1 MLVLCA
7 VLSHMAVAQSGRFV
21 NGVVF
26 DENDSPMVGVKV
38 VAKGGTEQFVTG
50 PDGQFK
56 MTVSAYTK
64 YLEAYAEGYLTQ
76 SAEIDGSYIVFR
88 MKIDKKYAEQKAA
101 EEKAAAEAA
110 AAKAKAEEE
119 ARIAAQKAAEAKRV
133 AEEKAAASK
142 AKAEEQARIEAE
154 KKAEAERI
162 AAQKAA
168 EAKRIAEEK
177 AAAAKAKAE
186 EEARIAAE
194 KKAEAERLAAQKAAE
209 AKRIAEEKAAAAK
222 ARAEE
227 QARIEAEKK
236 AEAERIAAQKAA
248 EAKRIAEEK
257 AAAAKAKAEEQ
268 AKKIAK
274 RKEIDKAYNAK
285 YRNKGLVHS
294 FELSYGYQ
302 SGKENV
308 IYKNLGYREYGSLHP
323 VEATYTIG
331 YRFCNWVSVGV
342 GAGVSYNVVNL
353 CTYGD
358 VFDPMYKGTDKFTPI
373 NIPVFLNTK
382 VYMSRGKYQPI
393 LSVSGGVYAPN
404 LELLAD
410 VGVGCNLRLSKRG
423 NMYFLAS
430 IRTTPYGFFVE
441 NSSSDGYY
449 FSDFVWTPSFKI
461 GFTF

>member
-26 DENDSPMVGVKV
+26 DENDSPMAGVKV
-38 VAKGGTEQFVTG
+38 VAKGSAEQCVTG
-50 PDGQFK
+50 SDGQFK

-88 MKIDKKYAEQKAA
+88 MKIDKKYAERKAA

-110 AAKAKAEEE
+110 AAKVKAEEE
-119 ARIAAQKAAEAKRV
+119 ARIAAEKAAEAKRI
-133 AEEKAAASK
+133 AEEKAAATKAKAEEQARIAAEKEAAAK

-168 EAKRIAEEK
+168 AKAKRISQ
-177 AAAAKAKAE
+177 
-186 EEARIAAE
+186 RN
-194 KKAEAERLAAQKAAE
+194 
-209 AKRIAEEKAAAAK
+209 
-222 ARAEE
+222 
-227 QARIEAEKK
+227 
-236 AEAERIAAQKAA
+236 
-248 EAKRIAEEK
+248 
-257 AAAAKAKAEEQ
+257 
-268 AKKIAK
+268 
-274 RKEIDKAYNAK
+274 EIDKAYNAK

-302 SGKENV
+302 VGSGDV
-308 IYKNLGYREYGSLHP
+308 IYKNLGYREYGSFHP
-323 VEATYTIG
+323 IEATYTIG
-331 YRFCNWVSVGV
+331 YRFCNWVSLGL
-342 GAGVSYNVVNL
+342 GAGVSYNMVNL

-358 VFDPMYKGTDKFTPI
+358 VFDPMYDGADRFTPI
-373 NIPVFLNTK
+373 NIPVFLNSK
-382 VYMSRGKYQPI
+382 VYMSRGKCQPM

-410 VGVGCNLRLSKRG
+410 FGVGCNLRLSKRG

-430 IRTTPYGFFVE
+430 IRTTPYAFFVE
-441 NSSSDGYY
+441 ESYGFDYYQSSSYY
-449 FSDFVWTPSFKI
+449 SYFVWTPSFKI

>member
-1 MLVLCA
+1 
-7 VLSHMAVAQSGRFV
+7 MAVAQSGRFV

-38 VAKGGTEQFVTG
+38 VAKGGAEQVVTG

-64 YLEAYAEGYLTQ
+64 YLEAHAEGYLMQ
-76 SAEIDGSYIVFR
+76 SAEIDGSYIIFR

-119 ARIAAQKAAEAKRV
+119 ARIAARKAAEAKRI
-133 AEEKAAASK
+133 AEEKAAAAK
-142 AKAEEQARIEAE
+142 AKAEEEERIAAE

-186 EEARIAAE
+186 E
-194 KKAEAERLAAQKAAE
+194 K
-209 AKRIAEEKAAAAK
+209 
-222 ARAEE
+222 
-227 QARIEAEKK
+227 
-236 AEAERIAAQKAA
+236 
-248 EAKRIAEEK
+248 
-257 AAAAKAKAEEQ
+257 

-285 YRNKGLVHS
+285 YRNKGLIHS

-302 SGKENV
+302 VGKENV
-308 IYKNLGYREYGSLHP
+308 IYKNLGYREYGSFHP
-323 VEATYTIG
+323 IEATYTIG
-331 YRFCNWVSVGV
+331 YRFCNWVSLGL
-342 GAGVSYNVVNL
+342 GAGVSYNLVNL

-358 VFDPMYKGTDKFTPI
+358 VFDPMYDGADRFTPI
-373 NIPVFLNTK
+373 NIPVFLNSK
-382 VYMSRGKYQPI
+382 VYMSRGKCQPM

-430 IRTTPYGFFVE
+430 IRTTPYAFFVE
-441 NSSSDGYY
+441 ESYGFDYYRSSSYY
-449 FSDFVWTPSFKI
+449 SYFVWTPSFKI

>member
-26 DENDSPMVGVKV
+26 DENDSPMAGVKV
-38 VAKGGTEQFVTG
+38 VAKGGAEQVVTG

-64 YLEAYAEGYLTQ
+64 YLEAYNEGYLMQ

-88 MKIDKKYAEQKAA
+88 MKIDKKYAERKAA
-101 EEKAAAEAA
+101 EKKAAAEAA

-119 ARIAAQKAAEAKRV
+119 ARIAAE
-133 AEEKAAASK
+133 
-142 AKAEEQARIEAE
+142 
-154 KKAEAERI
+154 
-162 AAQKAA
+162 
-168 EAKRIAEEK
+168 
-177 AAAAKAKAE
+177 
-186 EEARIAAE
+186 
-194 KKAEAERLAAQKAAE
+194 
-209 AKRIAEEKAAAAK
+209 
-222 ARAEE
+222 
-227 QARIEAEKK
+227 
-236 AEAERIAAQKAA
+236 KAA

-268 AKKIAK
+268 ARIEAEKKAESERLAAQKAAEAKRIAEEKAAAAKTKAEEKAKKIAQ

-302 SGKENV
+302 LGKGNV
-308 IYKNLGYREYGSLHP
+308 IYKNLGFREYGSFHP
-323 VEATYTIG
+323 IEATYTIG
-331 YRFCNWVSVGV
+331 YRFCNWVSLGL
-342 GAGVSYNVVNL
+342 GAGVSYNLVNL
-353 CTYGD
+353 CTYDD
-358 VFDPMYKGTDKFTPI
+358 VFDPMYEGADKFTPV

-382 VYMSRGKYQPI
+382 VYMSRGKCQPM

-404 LELLAD
+404 LEVLAD
-410 VGVGCNLRLSKRG
+410 VGIGCNLRLSKRG

-430 IRTTPYGFFVE
+430 IRSTPYGFFEE
-441 NSSSDGYY
+441 NSLSDSYY
-449 FSDFVWTPSFKI
+449 FLDFVWTPSFKI

>member
-1 MLVLCA
+1 MFVLCA
-7 VLSHMAVAQSGRFV
+7 VLSHMALAQSGRFV

-26 DENDSPMVGVKV
+26 DENDSPMAGVKV
-38 VAKGGTEQFVTG
+38 VAKGGAEQVVTG
-50 PDGQFK
+50 PDGQFT
-56 MTVSAYTK
+56 MTVSAYTR
-64 YLEAYAEGYLTQ
+64 YLEAYTEGYLMQ

-88 MKIDKKYAEQKAA
+88 MKIDKKYAERKAA
-101 EEKAAAEAA
+101 EEKAAAEVA

-119 ARIAAQKAAEAKRV
+119 ARIAAEKAAEAKHV
-133 AEEKAAASK
+133 AEEKAAAAK

-154 KKAEAERI
+154 KKAEAEHL
-162 AAQKAA
+162 AAEKAA

-177 AAAAKAKAE
+177 AAAAKTKAE
-186 EEARIAAE
+186 E
-194 KKAEAERLAAQKAAE
+194 K
-209 AKRIAEEKAAAAK
+209 
-222 ARAEE
+222 
-227 QARIEAEKK
+227 
-236 AEAERIAAQKAA
+236 
-248 EAKRIAEEK
+248 
-257 AAAAKAKAEEQ
+257 

-302 SGKENV
+302 LGKGDV
-308 IYKNLGYREYGSLHP
+308 IYKNLGFREYGSFHP
-323 VEATYTIG
+323 IEATYTIG
-331 YRFCNWVSVGV
+331 YRFCNWVSLGL
-342 GAGVSYNVVNL
+342 GAGVSYNLVNL

-358 VFDPMYKGTDKFTPI
+358 VFDPMYEGADKFTPV

-382 VYMSRGKYQPI
+382 VYMSRGKCQPM

-430 IRTTPYGFFVE
+430 LRTTPYGFFVE
-441 NSSSDGYY
+441 KSIGFNYDLSSSYY
-449 FSDFVWTPSFKI
+449 YSDFVWTPSFKI

>member
-1 MLVLCA
+1 MFVLCA

-26 DENDSPMVGVKV
+26 DENDSPMAGVKV
-38 VAKGGTEQFVTG
+38 VAKGGAEQVVTG

-88 MKIDKKYAEQKAA
+88 MKIDKKYAERKAA
-101 EEKAAAEAA
+101 EEKAATEAA
-110 AAKAKAEEE
+110 EAKAKAEEE
-119 ARIAAQKAAEAKRV
+119 ARIAAEKAAEAKRV

-177 AAAAKAKAE
+177 AAAAKAM
-186 EEARIAAE
+186 
-194 KKAEAERLAAQKAAE
+194 
-209 AKRIAEEKAAAAK
+209 AEEK
-222 ARAEE
+222 
-227 QARIEAEKK
+227 
-236 AEAERIAAQKAA
+236 
-248 EAKRIAEEK
+248 
-257 AAAAKAKAEEQ
+257 

-294 FELSYGYQ
+294 IELSYGYQ
-302 SGKENV
+302 LDAGDV
-308 IYKNLGYREYGSLHP
+308 IYKNLGYREYGSFHP
-323 VEATYTIG
+323 IEATYTIG
-331 YRFCNWVSVGV
+331 YRFCNWVSLGL
-342 GAGVSYNVVNL
+342 GAGVSYNLVNL

-358 VFDPMYKGTDKFTPI
+358 VFDPMYDGADRFTPI
-373 NIPVFLNTK
+373 NIPVFLNSK
-382 VYMSRGKYQPI
+382 VYMSRGKCQPM

-404 LELLAD
+404 LEMLAD

-430 IRTTPYGFFVE
+430 LRTTPYGSFIEETSTFGIYSL
-441 NSSSDGYY
+441 N
-449 FSDFVWTPSFKI
+449 FVWTPSFKI

>member
-21 NGVVF
+21 NGIVF
-26 DENDSPMVGVKV
+26 DENDSPMAGVKV
-38 VAKGGTEQFVTG
+38 VAKGGAEQVVTG

-88 MKIDKKYAEQKAA
+88 MKIDKKYAERKAA

-119 ARIAAQKAAEAKRV
+119 ARIAAKKAAEAKRI
-133 AEEKAAASK
+133 AEEKAAAAK
-142 AKAEEQARIEAE
+142 AEAEEQARIEAE

-186 EEARIAAE
+186 E
-194 KKAEAERLAAQKAAE
+194 K
-209 AKRIAEEKAAAAK
+209 
-222 ARAEE
+222 
-227 QARIEAEKK
+227 
-236 AEAERIAAQKAA
+236 
-248 EAKRIAEEK
+248 
-257 AAAAKAKAEEQ
+257 

-285 YRNKGLVHS
+285 YRNKGLIHS

-302 SGKENV
+302 VGKENV
-308 IYKNLGYREYGSLHP
+308 IYKNLGYREYGSFHP
-323 VEATYTIG
+323 IEATYTIG
-331 YRFCNWVSVGV
+331 YRFCNWVSLGL
-342 GAGVSYNVVNL
+342 GAGVSYNLVNL

-358 VFDPMYKGTDKFTPI
+358 VFDPMYEGADKFTPI
-373 NIPVFLNTK
+373 NIPVFLNSK
-382 VYMSRGKYQPI
+382 VYMSRGKCQPM

-430 IRTTPYGFFVE
+430 IRTTPYAFFVE
-441 NSSSDGYY
+441 ESYGFDYYQSSSYY
-449 FSDFVWTPSFKI
+449 SYFVWTPSFKI

>member
-26 DENDSPMVGVKV
+26 DENDSPMAGVKV
-38 VAKGGTEQFVTG
+38 VAKGGAEQVVTG

-64 YLEAYAEGYLTQ
+64 YMEAYAEGYLTQ

-88 MKIDKKYAEQKAA
+88 MKIDKKYAERKAA

-119 ARIAAQKAAEAKRV
+119 ARIAAEKAAEAKRV
-133 AEEKAAASK
+133 AEEKAAAAK
-142 AKAEEQARIEAE
+142 AEAEEQARIEAE

-162 AAQKAA
+162 AAQK
-168 EAKRIAEEK
+168 
-177 AAAAKAKAE
+177 
-186 EEARIAAE
+186 
-194 KKAEAERLAAQKAAE
+194 EAET
-209 AKRIAEEKAAAAK
+209 
-222 ARAEE
+222 
-227 QARIEAEKK
+227 
-236 AEAERIAAQKAA
+236 
-248 EAKRIAEEK
+248 KRIAEEK

-285 YRNKGLVHS
+285 YRNKGLIHS
-294 FELSYGYQ
+294 IELSYGYQ
-302 SGKENV
+302 YAEGNNV
-308 IYKNLGYREYGSLHP
+308 IYKNLGYREYGSFHP
-323 VEATYTIG
+323 IEATYTIG
-331 YRFCNWVSVGV
+331 YRFCNWVSLGL
-342 GAGVSYNVVNL
+342 GAGVSYNLVNL

-358 VFDPMYKGTDKFTPI
+358 VFDPMYDGADRFTPI
-373 NIPVFLNTK
+373 NIPVFLNSK
-382 VYMSRGKYQPI
+382 VYMSRGKYQPM

-410 VGVGCNLRLSKRG
+410 VGVGCNLRLSKKG

-430 IRTTPYGFFVE
+430 IRTTPYAFFVE
-441 NSSSDGYY
+441 ESYGFDYYRSSSYY
-449 FSDFVWTPSFKI
+449 SYFVWTPSFKI

>member
-26 DENDSPMVGVKV
+26 DENDSPMAGVKV
-38 VAKGGTEQFVTG
+38 VAKGGAEQVVTG

-64 YLEAYAEGYLTQ
+64 YMEAYAEGYLTQ

-88 MKIDKKYAEQKAA
+88 MKIDKKYAERKAA

-119 ARIAAQKAAEAKRV
+119 ARIAAEKAAEAKRV
-133 AEEKAAASK
+133 AEEKAAAAK
-142 AKAEEQARIEAE
+142 AEAEEQARIEAE

-168 EAKRIAEEK
+168 ET
-177 AAAAKAKAE
+177 
-186 EEARIAAE
+186 
-194 KKAEAERLAAQKAAE
+194 
-209 AKRIAEEKAAAAK
+209 
-222 ARAEE
+222 
-227 QARIEAEKK
+227 
-236 AEAERIAAQKAA
+236 
-248 EAKRIAEEK
+248 KRIAEEK

-285 YRNKGLVHS
+285 YRNKGLIHS

-302 SGKENV
+302 VGKENV
-308 IYKNLGYREYGSLHP
+308 IYKNLGYREYGSFHP
-323 VEATYTIG
+323 IEATYTIG
-331 YRFCNWVSVGV
+331 YRFCNWVSLGL
-342 GAGVSYNVVNL
+342 GAGVSYNLVNL

-358 VFDPMYKGTDKFTPI
+358 VFDPMYDGADRFTPI
-373 NIPVFLNTK
+373 NIPVFLNSK
-382 VYMSRGKYQPI
+382 VYMSRGKCQPM

-430 IRTTPYGFFVE
+430 LRTTPYGFFVE
-441 NSSSDGYY
+441 NSSTDGYY
-449 FSDFVWTPSFKI
+449 SLNFVWTPSFKI

>member
-1 MLVLCA
+1 MKKYLLVLLCA
-7 VLSHMAVAQSGRFV
+7 ISSLTALAQSGRFV

-26 DENDSPMVGVKV
+26 DENDSPMAGVKV
-38 VAKGGTEQFVTG
+38 VAKGGAEQVVTG

-64 YLEAYAEGYLTQ
+64 YLEAYNEGYLMQ

-88 MKIDKKYAEQKAA
+88 MKIDKKYAERKAA
-101 EEKAAAEAA
+101 EEKAATEAA
-110 AAKAKAEEE
+110 EAKAKAEEE
-119 ARIAAQKAAEAKRV
+119 ARIAAEKAAEAKRV
-133 AEEKAAASK
+133 AEEKAAAAK

-154 KKAEAERI
+154 KKAEAERLAAQKKAEAERI

-186 EEARIAAE
+186 E
-194 KKAEAERLAAQKAAE
+194 K
-209 AKRIAEEKAAAAK
+209 
-222 ARAEE
+222 
-227 QARIEAEKK
+227 
-236 AEAERIAAQKAA
+236 
-248 EAKRIAEEK
+248 
-257 AAAAKAKAEEQ
+257 

-274 RKEIDKAYNAK
+274 RKEVDKAYNAK

-302 SGKENV
+302 VGSGDV
-308 IYKNLGYREYGSLHP
+308 IYKNLGYREYGSFHP
-323 VEATYTIG
+323 IEATYTIG
-331 YRFCNWVSVGV
+331 YRFSNWVSVGL
-342 GAGVSYNVVNL
+342 GAGVSYNLVNL

-358 VFDPMYKGTDKFTPI
+358 VFDPIYKGADKFTPI
-373 NIPVFLNTK
+373 NIPIFLNTK
-382 VYMSRGKYQPI
+382 FYMFRGKCQPM

-410 VGVGCNLRLSKRG
+410 VGIGCNLRLSKRG

-430 IRTTPYGFFVE
+430 IRSTPYGFFVE
-441 NSSSDGYY
+441 NSLSDSYY
-449 FSDFVWTPSFKI
+449 FLDFVWTPSFKI

>member
-1 MLVLCA
+1 MKKYLLVLLCA
-7 VLSHMAVAQSGRFV
+7 ISSLTALAQSGRFV

-26 DENDSPMVGVKV
+26 DENDSPMAGVKV
-38 VAKGGTEQFVTG
+38 VAKGGVEQVVTG
-50 PDGQFK
+50 PDGQFT

-64 YLEAYAEGYLTQ
+64 YLEAYNEGYLMQ

-88 MKIDKKYAEQKAA
+88 MKIDKKYAARKAA

-119 ARIAAQKAAEAKRV
+119 ARIAAEKAAEAEHI
-133 AEEKAAASK
+133 AEEKAAAAK

-154 KKAEAERI
+154 KKAEAEHL
-162 AAQKAA
+162 AAEKAA
-168 EAKRIAEEK
+168 EAKHV
-177 AAAAKAKAE
+177 
-186 EEARIAAE
+186 
-194 KKAEAERLAAQKAAE
+194 
-209 AKRIAEEKAAAAK
+209 AEEKAAAAK

-227 QARIEAEKK
+227 K
-236 AEAERIAAQKAA
+236 
-248 EAKRIAEEK
+248 
-257 AAAAKAKAEEQ
+257 

-302 SGKENV
+302 VGSGDV
-308 IYKNLGYREYGSLHP
+308 IYKNLGYREYGSFHP
-323 VEATYTIG
+323 IEATYTIG
-331 YRFCNWVSVGV
+331 YRFSNWVSVGL
-342 GAGVSYNVVNL
+342 GAGVSYNLVNL

-358 VFDPMYKGTDKFTPI
+358 VFDPIYKGADKFTPI
-373 NIPVFLNTK
+373 NIPIFLNTK
-382 VYMSRGKYQPI
+382 FYMFRGKCQPM

-430 IRTTPYGFFVE
+430 LRTTPYGFFVE
-441 NSSSDGYY
+441 KSIVFNYY
-449 FSDFVWTPSFKI
+449 LSGSYYYSDFVWTPSFKI

>member
-7 VLSHMAVAQSGRFV
+7 VLSHMSVAQSGRFV

-26 DENDSPMVGVKV
+26 DENDSPMAGVKV
-38 VAKGGTEQFVTG
+38 VAKGGAEQVVTG

-76 SAEIDGSYIVFR
+76 SAEVDGSYIVLR

-101 EEKAAAEAA
+101 AEKAATEAA
-110 AAKAKAEEE
+110 IAKAKAEEQARIE
-119 ARIAAQKAAEAKRV
+119 AEKKAAADAVAKAKAEEQARIAA
-133 AEEKAAASK
+133 EKEAAAK

-186 EEARIAAE
+186 E
-194 KKAEAERLAAQKAAE
+194 K
-209 AKRIAEEKAAAAK
+209 
-222 ARAEE
+222 
-227 QARIEAEKK
+227 
-236 AEAERIAAQKAA
+236 
-248 EAKRIAEEK
+248 
-257 AAAAKAKAEEQ
+257 
-268 AKKIAK
+268 AKKIVK

-302 SGKENV
+302 LGSGDV
-308 IYKNLGYREYGSLHP
+308 IYKNLGYREYGSFHP
-323 VEATYTIG
+323 IEATYTIG
-331 YRFCNWVSVGV
+331 YRFCNWVSLGL
-342 GAGVSYNVVNL
+342 GAGVSYNLVNL
-353 CTYGD
+353 CIYGD

-373 NIPVFLNTK
+373 NIPVFLNSK
-382 VYMSRGKYQPI
+382 VYMSRGKCQPM

-410 VGVGCNLRLSKRG
+410 VGVGCNLRLSKKG

-430 IRTTPYGFFVE
+430 FRTTPYGFFVE
-441 NSSSDGYY
+441 NSSTDGYY
-449 FSDFVWTPSFKI
+449 SSNFVWTPSFKI

>member
-26 DENDSPMVGVKV
+26 DENDSPMAGVKV
-38 VAKGGTEQFVTG
+38 VAKGGAEQVVTG
-50 PDGQFK
+50 PDGKFK

-76 SAEIDGSYIVFR
+76 SAEVDGSYIVFR
-88 MKIDKKYAEQKAA
+88 MKIDKKYAERKAA

-119 ARIAAQKAAEAKRV
+119 ARIAAEKAAEAKRI
-133 AEEKAAASK
+133 AEEKAAVAK

-154 KKAEAERI
+154 KKAEAERLAAQKKAEAERI

-186 EEARIAAE
+186 E
-194 KKAEAERLAAQKAAE
+194 K
-209 AKRIAEEKAAAAK
+209 
-222 ARAEE
+222 
-227 QARIEAEKK
+227 
-236 AEAERIAAQKAA
+236 
-248 EAKRIAEEK
+248 
-257 AAAAKAKAEEQ
+257 
-268 AKKIAK
+268 AKKIAQ

-302 SGKENV
+302 VGSGDV
-308 IYKNLGYREYGSLHP
+308 IYKNLGYREYGSFHP
-323 VEATYTIG
+323 IEATYTIG
-331 YRFCNWVSVGV
+331 YRFCNWVSLGL
-342 GAGVSYNVVNL
+342 GAGVSYNLVNL

-358 VFDPMYKGTDKFTPI
+358 VFDPMYEGADKFTPV

-382 VYMSRGKYQPI
+382 VYMSRGKCQPM
-393 LSVSGGVYAPN
+393 LSFSGGVYAPD

-430 IRTTPYGFFVE
+430 LRTTPYGFFVE
-441 NSSSDGYY
+441 KSIGFNYDLSSSYY
-449 FSDFVWTPSFKI
+449 YSDFVWTPSFKI

>member
-7 VLSHMAVAQSGRFV
+7 ILSHMAVAQSGRFV

-26 DENDSPMVGVKV
+26 GENDSPMAGVKV
-38 VAKGGTEQFVTG
+38 VAKGGAEQVVTG

-64 YLEAYAEGYLTQ
+64 YLEAHAEGYLMQ
-76 SAEIDGSYIVFR
+76 SAEIDGSYIIFR

-119 ARIAAQKAAEAKRV
+119 ARIAAH
-133 AEEKAAASK
+133 
-142 AKAEEQARIEAE
+142 
-154 KKAEAERI
+154 
-162 AAQKAA
+162 KAA

-222 ARAEE
+222 A
-227 QARIEAEKK
+227 K
-236 AEAERIAAQKAA
+236 
-248 EAKRIAEEK
+248 AEEK
-257 AAAAKAKAEEQ
+257 

-285 YRNKGLVHS
+285 YRNKGLIHS
-294 FELSYGYQ
+294 IELSYGYQ
-302 SGKENV
+302 NAEGNNV
-308 IYKNLGYREYGSLHP
+308 IYKNLGYREYGNFHP
-323 VEATYTIG
+323 IEATYTIG
-331 YRFCNWVSVGV
+331 YRFCNWVSLGL
-342 GAGVSYNVVNL
+342 GAGVSYNLVNL

-358 VFDPMYKGTDKFTPI
+358 VFDPMYEGADKFTPI
-373 NIPVFLNTK
+373 NIPVFLNSK
-382 VYMSRGKYQPI
+382 VYMSRGKCQPM

-441 NSSSDGYY
+441 NSSTDGYY
-449 FSDFVWTPSFKI
+449 SSNFVWTPSFKI

>member
-26 DENDSPMVGVKV
+26 DENDSPMAGVKV
-38 VAKGGTEQFVTG
+38 VAKGGAEQVVTG

-64 YLEAYAEGYLTQ
+64 YLEAYNEGYLMQ

-88 MKIDKKYAEQKAA
+88 MKIDKKYAERKAA

-119 ARIAAQKAAEAKRV
+119 ARIAAE
-133 AEEKAAASK
+133 
-142 AKAEEQARIEAE
+142 
-154 KKAEAERI
+154 
-162 AAQKAA
+162 
-168 EAKRIAEEK
+168 
-177 AAAAKAKAE
+177 
-186 EEARIAAE
+186 
-194 KKAEAERLAAQKAAE
+194 
-209 AKRIAEEKAAAAK
+209 
-222 ARAEE
+222 
-227 QARIEAEKK
+227 
-236 AEAERIAAQKAA
+236 KAA

-268 AKKIAK
+268 ARIEAEKKAEAERLAAEKAAEAKRIAEEKAAAAKTKAEEKAKKIAK

-302 SGKENV
+302 LGKGDV
-308 IYKNLGYREYGSLHP
+308 IYKNLGLREYGSFHP
-323 VEATYTIG
+323 IEATYTIG
-331 YRFCNWVSVGV
+331 YRFCNWVSLGL
-342 GAGVSYNVVNL
+342 GAGVSYNLVNL

-373 NIPVFLNTK
+373 NIPIFLNTK
-382 VYMSRGKYQPI
+382 FYMSRGKYQPM

-430 IRTTPYGFFVE
+430 FRTTPYGFFLEQSQIYQSTYV
-441 NSSSDGYY
+441 
-449 FSDFVWTPSFKI
+449 FTPSFKI

>member
-1 MLVLCA
+1 MKKYLLVLLCA
-7 VLSHMAVAQSGRFV
+7 ISSLTALAQSGRFV

-26 DENDSPMVGVKV
+26 DENDSPMAGVKV
-38 VAKGGTEQFVTG
+38 VAKGGVEQVVTG
-50 PDGQFK
+50 PDGQFT
-56 MTVSAYTK
+56 MTVSAYTR
-64 YLEAYAEGYLTQ
+64 YLEAYNEGYLMQ

-88 MKIDKKYAEQKAA
+88 MKIDKKYAERKAA
-101 EEKAAAEAA
+101 EEKAATEAA
-110 AAKAKAEEE
+110 EAKAKAEEE
-119 ARIAAQKAAEAKRV
+119 ARIAAEKAAEA
-133 AEEKAAASK
+133 E
-142 AKAEEQARIEAE
+142 
-154 KKAEAERI
+154 
-162 AAQKAA
+162 
-168 EAKRIAEEK
+168 RIAEEK

-186 EEARIAAE
+186 EQARIEAE

-222 ARAEE
+222 A
-227 QARIEAEKK
+227 K
-236 AEAERIAAQKAA
+236 AEAK
-248 EAKRIAEEK
+248 
-257 AAAAKAKAEEQ
+257 

-302 SGKENV
+302 LGSGDV
-308 IYKNLGYREYGSLHP
+308 IYKNLGYREYGSFHP
-323 VEATYTIG
+323 IEATYTIG
-331 YRFCNWVSVGV
+331 YRFSNWVSVGL
-342 GAGVSYNVVNL
+342 GAGVSYNLVNL

-358 VFDPMYKGTDKFTPI
+358 VFDPIYKGADKFTPI
-373 NIPVFLNTK
+373 NIPIFLNTK
-382 VYMSRGKYQPI
+382 FYMFRGKYQPM

-430 IRTTPYGFFVE
+430 LRTTPYGFFVE
-441 NSSSDGYY
+441 ESLGFDYYLSSSYY
-449 FSDFVWTPSFKI
+449 YSDFVWTPSFKI

>member
-26 DENDSPMVGVKV
+26 DENDSPMAGVKV
-38 VAKGGTEQFVTG
+38 AAKGSAEQFVTG
-50 PDGQFK
+50 SDGQFK

-88 MKIDKKYAEQKAA
+88 MKIDKKYAERKAA

-119 ARIAAQKAAEAKRV
+119 ARIAAEKAAEAERI
-133 AEEKAAASK
+133 AEEKAAAAK

-154 KKAEAERI
+154 KKAEAERL
-162 AAQKAA
+162 
-168 EAKRIAEEK
+168 
-177 AAAAKAKAE
+177 AAKKAE
-186 EEARIAAE
+186 E
-194 KKAEAERLAAQKAAE
+194 
-209 AKRIAEEKAAAAK
+209 AKHVADEKAAAAK

-227 QARIEAEKK
+227 K
-236 AEAERIAAQKAA
+236 
-248 EAKRIAEEK
+248 
-257 AAAAKAKAEEQ
+257 

-302 SGKENV
+302 VGKENV
-308 IYKNLGYREYGSLHP
+308 IYKNLGYREYGSFHP
-323 VEATYTIG
+323 IEATYTIG
-331 YRFCNWVSVGV
+331 YRFCNWVSLGL
-342 GAGVSYNVVNL
+342 GAGVSYNLVNL

-358 VFDPMYKGTDKFTPI
+358 VFDPMYDGADRFTPI

-382 VYMSRGKYQPI
+382 VYMSRGKCQPM

-423 NMYFLAS
+423 NMCFLAS

-441 NSSSDGYY
+441 NSSTDGYY
-449 FSDFVWTPSFKI
+449 SSNFVWTPSFKI

>member
-1 MLVLCA
+1 MKKYLLVLLCA
-7 VLSHMAVAQSGRFV
+7 ISSLTALAQSGRFV

-26 DENDSPMVGVKV
+26 DENDSPMAGVKV
-38 VAKGGTEQFVTG
+38 VAKGGAEQVVTG

-64 YLEAYAEGYLTQ
+64 YLEAYNEGYLMQ

-88 MKIDKKYAEQKAA
+88 MKIDKKYAERKAA
-101 EEKAAAEAA
+101 EEKAATEAA
-110 AAKAKAEEE
+110 EAKAKAEEE
-119 ARIAAQKAAEAKRV
+119 ARIAAEKAAEAKRV
-133 AEEKAAASK
+133 AEEKAAAAK

-154 KKAEAERI
+154 KKAEAERLAAQKKAEAERI

-186 EEARIAAE
+186 E
-194 KKAEAERLAAQKAAE
+194 K
-209 AKRIAEEKAAAAK
+209 
-222 ARAEE
+222 
-227 QARIEAEKK
+227 
-236 AEAERIAAQKAA
+236 
-248 EAKRIAEEK
+248 
-257 AAAAKAKAEEQ
+257 

-274 RKEIDKAYNAK
+274 RKEVDKAYNAK

-302 SGKENV
+302 LGKGDV
-308 IYKNLGYREYGSLHP
+308 IYKNLGLREYGSFHP
-323 VEATYTIG
+323 IEATYTIG
-331 YRFCNWVSVGV
+331 YRFCNWVSLGL
-342 GAGVSYNVVNL
+342 GAGVSYNLVNL

-358 VFDPMYKGTDKFTPI
+358 VFDPMYEGAEKFTPI
-373 NIPVFLNTK
+373 NIPIFLNTK
-382 VYMSRGKYQPI
+382 FYMFRGKCQPM

-410 VGVGCNLRLSKRG
+410 VGIGCNLRLSKRG

-430 IRTTPYGFFVE
+430 IRSTPYGFFVE
-441 NSSSDGYY
+441 NSLSDSYY
-449 FSDFVWTPSFKI
+449 FLDFVWTPSFKI

>member
-26 DENDSPMVGVKV
+26 DENDSPMAGVKV
-38 VAKGGTEQFVTG
+38 VAKGGAEQVVTG

-88 MKIDKKYAEQKAA
+88 MKIDKKYAERKAA

-119 ARIAAQKAAEAKRV
+119 ARIAAEKAAEAKHV
-133 AEEKAAASK
+133 
-142 AKAEEQARIEAE
+142 
-154 KKAEAERI
+154 
-162 AAQKAA
+162 
-168 EAKRIAEEK
+168 AEEK

-186 EEARIAAE
+186 EQARIEAE

-222 ARAEE
+222 A
-227 QARIEAEKK
+227 K
-236 AEAERIAAQKAA
+236 
-248 EAKRIAEEK
+248 AEEK
-257 AAAAKAKAEEQ
+257 

-302 SGKENV
+302 VGKGNV
-308 IYKNLGYREYGSLHP
+308 IYKNLGYREYGSFHP
-323 VEATYTIG
+323 IEATYTIG
-331 YRFCNWVSVGV
+331 YRFSNWVSVGL
-342 GAGVSYNVVNL
+342 GAGVSYNLVNL

-358 VFDPMYKGTDKFTPI
+358 VFDPIYKGADKFTPI
-373 NIPVFLNTK
+373 NIPIFLNTK
-382 VYMSRGKYQPI
+382 FYMSRGKCQPM

-430 IRTTPYGFFVE
+430 LRTTPYGFFVE
-441 NSSSDGYY
+441 KSIGFNYDLSSSYY
-449 FSDFVWTPSFKI
+449 YSDFVWTPSFKI

>member
-1 MLVLCA
+1 MFVLCA

-26 DENDSPMVGVKV
+26 DENDSPMAGVKV
-38 VAKGGTEQFVTG
+38 VAKGGAEQVVTG

-88 MKIDKKYAEQKAA
+88 MKIDKKYAERKAA
-101 EEKAAAEAA
+101 EEKAATEAA
-110 AAKAKAEEE
+110 EAKAKAEEE
-119 ARIAAQKAAEAKRV
+119 ARIAAEKAAEAKRV

-186 EEARIAAE
+186 E
-194 KKAEAERLAAQKAAE
+194 K
-209 AKRIAEEKAAAAK
+209 
-222 ARAEE
+222 
-227 QARIEAEKK
+227 
-236 AEAERIAAQKAA
+236 
-248 EAKRIAEEK
+248 
-257 AAAAKAKAEEQ
+257 

-294 FELSYGYQ
+294 IELSYGYQ
-302 SGKENV
+302 LDAGDV
-308 IYKNLGYREYGSLHP
+308 IYKNLGYREYGSFHP
-323 VEATYTIG
+323 IEATYTIG
-331 YRFCNWVSVGV
+331 YRFCNWVSLGL
-342 GAGVSYNVVNL
+342 GAGVSYNLVNL

-358 VFDPMYKGTDKFTPI
+358 VFDPMYDGADRFTPI

-382 VYMSRGKYQPI
+382 VYMSRGKCQPM

-423 NMYFLAS
+423 NMCFLAS

-441 NSSSDGYY
+441 NSSTDGYY
-449 FSDFVWTPSFKI
+449 SSNFVWTPSFKI

>member
-1 MLVLCA
+1 MKKYLLVLFCA
-7 VLSHMAVAQSGRFV
+7 ILPLAALAQNGRFV

-64 YLEAYAEGYLTQ
+64 YLEAYAEGYLMQ

-88 MKIDKKYAEQKAA
+88 MKIDKKYAERKAA

-110 AAKAKAEEE
+110 AAKAKAEE
-119 ARIAAQKAAEAKRV
+119 
-133 AEEKAAASK
+133 
-142 AKAEEQARIEAE
+142 QARVE
-154 KKAEAERI
+154 
-162 AAQKAA
+162 
-168 EAKRIAEEK
+168 
-177 AAAAKAKAE
+177 
-186 EEARIAAE
+186 AE

-227 QARIEAEKK
+227 K
-236 AEAERIAAQKAA
+236 
-248 EAKRIAEEK
+248 
-257 AAAAKAKAEEQ
+257 
-268 AKKIAK
+268 AKKIAQ

-302 SGKENV
+302 LGSGDV
-308 IYKNLGYREYGSLHP
+308 VYKNLGYRAYGSFHP

-342 GAGVSYNVVNL
+342 GAGVSYNLVNL

-358 VFDPMYKGTDKFTPI
+358 VFDPMYKGADKFTPI

-382 VYMSRGKYQPI
+382 VYMSRGKCQPM

-404 LELLAD
+404 LEVLAD
-410 VGVGCNLRLSKRG
+410 VGVGCNLRLSKQG

-430 IRTTPYGFFVE
+430 LRTTPYGWFVE
-441 NSSSDGYY
+441 RGAPSYLA
-449 FSDFVWTPSFKI
+449 DFVYTPSIKI

>member
-26 DENDSPMVGVKV
+26 DENDSPMAGVKV
-38 VAKGGTEQFVTG
+38 VAKGGAEQVVTG

-88 MKIDKKYAEQKAA
+88 MKIDKKYAERKAA
-101 EEKAAAEAA
+101 EEKAATEAA
-110 AAKAKAEEE
+110 EAKAKAEEE
-119 ARIAAQKAAEAKRV
+119 ARIAAEKAADAKRV

-154 KKAEAERI
+154 KKAEAERL

-168 EAKRIAEEK
+168 DAKRIAEEK
-177 AAAAKAKAE
+177 AAEAKAKV
-186 EEARIAAE
+186 
-194 KKAEAERLAAQKAAE
+194 E
-209 AKRIAEEKAAAAK
+209 AK
-222 ARAEE
+222 
-227 QARIEAEKK
+227 
-236 AEAERIAAQKAA
+236 
-248 EAKRIAEEK
+248 
-257 AAAAKAKAEEQ
+257 

-285 YRNKGLVHS
+285 YRNKGLIHS

-308 IYKNLGYREYGSLHP
+308 IYKNLGYREYGSFHP
-323 VEATYTIG
+323 IEATYTIG
-331 YRFCNWVSVGV
+331 YRFCNWVSLGL
-342 GAGVSYNVVNL
+342 GAGVSYNLVNL

-358 VFDPMYKGTDKFTPI
+358 VFDPMYEGADKFTPI
-373 NIPVFLNTK
+373 NIPVFLNSK
-382 VYMSRGKYQPI
+382 VYMSRGKCQPM

-410 VGVGCNLRLSKRG
+410 VGVGCNLRLSKKG

>member
-7 VLSHMAVAQSGRFV
+7 VLSHMAFAQSGRFV

-26 DENDSPMVGVKV
+26 DENDSPMAGVKV
-38 VAKGGTEQFVTG
+38 AAKGSAEQVVTG

-56 MTVSAYTK
+56 ITVSAYTK

-88 MKIDKKYAEQKAA
+88 MKIDKKYAEQKVAA
-101 EEKAAAEAA
+101 EKAAKEAA
-110 AAKAKAEEE
+110 
-119 ARIAAQKAAEAKRV
+119 IA
-133 AEEKAAASK
+133 K

-162 AAQKAA
+162 V
-168 EAKRIAEEK
+168 
-177 AAAAKAKAE
+177 
-186 EEARIAAE
+186 
-194 KKAEAERLAAQKAAE
+194 
-209 AKRIAEEKAAAAK
+209 
-222 ARAEE
+222 
-227 QARIEAEKK
+227 
-236 AEAERIAAQKAA
+236 AQKAA

-285 YRNKGLVHS
+285 YRNRGLVHS

-308 IYKNLGYREYGSLHP
+308 IYKNLGYREYGGFHP
-323 VEATYTIG
+323 IEATYTID
-331 YRFCNWVSVGV
+331 YRFCNWVSIGL
-342 GAGVSYNVVNL
+342 GAGVSYNLVNL

-358 VFDPMYKGTDKFTPI
+358 VFDPMYEGADKFTPI
-373 NIPVFLNTK
+373 NIPVFLNSK
-382 VYMSRGKYQPI
+382 VYMSRGKCQPM

>member
-26 DENDSPMVGVKV
+26 DENDSPMAGVKV
-38 VAKGGTEQFVTG
+38 VAKGGAEQVVTG

-76 SAEIDGSYIVFR
+76 SAEVDGSYIVFR
-88 MKIDKKYAEQKAA
+88 MKIDKKYAERKAA

-119 ARIAAQKAAEAKRV
+119 ARIAAE
-133 AEEKAAASK
+133 
-142 AKAEEQARIEAE
+142 
-154 KKAEAERI
+154 
-162 AAQKAA
+162 
-168 EAKRIAEEK
+168 
-177 AAAAKAKAE
+177 
-186 EEARIAAE
+186 
-194 KKAEAERLAAQKAAE
+194 
-209 AKRIAEEKAAAAK
+209 
-222 ARAEE
+222 
-227 QARIEAEKK
+227 
-236 AEAERIAAQKAA
+236 KAA

-268 AKKIAK
+268 ARIEAEKKAEAERLAAEKAAEAKRIAEEKAAAAKAKAEEKAKKIAQ

-302 SGKENV
+302 VGKENV
-308 IYKNLGYREYGSLHP
+308 IYKNLGYREYGSFHP
-323 VEATYTIG
+323 IEATYTIG
-331 YRFCNWVSVGV
+331 YRFCNWVSLCL
-342 GAGVSYNVVNL
+342 GAGVSYNLVNL

-358 VFDPMYKGTDKFTPI
+358 VFDPMYEGADKFTPV

-382 VYMSRGKYQPI
+382 VYMSRGKCQPM

-404 LELLAD
+404 LEVLAD
-410 VGVGCNLRLSKRG
+410 VGIGCNLRLSKRG

-430 IRTTPYGFFVE
+430 LRTTPYGFFVE
-441 NSSSDGYY
+441 KSIGFNYDLSSSYY
-449 FSDFVWTPSFKI
+449 YSDFVWTPSFKI

>member
-1 MLVLCA
+1 MKKYLLVLLCA
-7 VLSHMAVAQSGRFV
+7 ISSLTALAQSGRFV

-26 DENDSPMVGVKV
+26 DENDSPMAGVKV
-38 VAKGGTEQFVTG
+38 VAKGGAEQVVTG

-64 YLEAYAEGYLTQ
+64 YLEAYNEGYLMQ

-88 MKIDKKYAEQKAA
+88 MKIDKKYAERKAA

-119 ARIAAQKAAEAKRV
+119 ARIAAE
-133 AEEKAAASK
+133 
-142 AKAEEQARIEAE
+142 
-154 KKAEAERI
+154 
-162 AAQKAA
+162 
-168 EAKRIAEEK
+168 
-177 AAAAKAKAE
+177 
-186 EEARIAAE
+186 
-194 KKAEAERLAAQKAAE
+194 
-209 AKRIAEEKAAAAK
+209 
-222 ARAEE
+222 
-227 QARIEAEKK
+227 
-236 AEAERIAAQKAA
+236 KAA

-268 AKKIAK
+268 ARIEAEKKAEAERLAAEKAAEAKRIAEEKAAAAKTKAEEKAKKIAK

-302 SGKENV
+302 LGKGDV
-308 IYKNLGYREYGSLHP
+308 IYKNLGLREYGSFHP
-323 VEATYTIG
+323 IEATYTIG
-331 YRFCNWVSVGV
+331 YRFCNWVSLGL
-342 GAGVSYNVVNL
+342 GAGVSYNLVNL

-358 VFDPMYKGTDKFTPI
+358 VFDPIYKGADKFTPI
-373 NIPVFLNTK
+373 NIPIFLNTK
-382 VYMSRGKYQPI
+382 FYMSRGKYQPM

-430 IRTTPYGFFVE
+430 LRTTPYGFFVE
-441 NSSSDGYY
+441 KSIGFNYDLSSSYY
-449 FSDFVWTPSFKI
+449 YSDFVWTPSFKI

>member
-1 MLVLCA
+1 MKKYLLVLLCA
-7 VLSHMAVAQSGRFV
+7 ISSLTALAQSGRFV

-26 DENDSPMVGVKV
+26 DENDSPMAGVKV
-38 VAKGGTEQFVTG
+38 VAKGGAEQVVTG

-64 YLEAYAEGYLTQ
+64 YLEAYNEGYLMQ

-88 MKIDKKYAEQKAA
+88 MKIDKKYAERKAA

-119 ARIAAQKAAEAKRV
+119 ARIAAE
-133 AEEKAAASK
+133 
-142 AKAEEQARIEAE
+142 
-154 KKAEAERI
+154 
-162 AAQKAA
+162 
-168 EAKRIAEEK
+168 
-177 AAAAKAKAE
+177 
-186 EEARIAAE
+186 
-194 KKAEAERLAAQKAAE
+194 
-209 AKRIAEEKAAAAK
+209 
-222 ARAEE
+222 
-227 QARIEAEKK
+227 
-236 AEAERIAAQKAA
+236 KAA

-268 AKKIAK
+268 ARIEAEKKAEAERLAAEKAAEAKRIAEEKAAAAKTKAEEKAKKIAK

-302 SGKENV
+302 LGKGNV
-308 IYKNLGYREYGSLHP
+308 IYKNLGFREYGSFHP
-323 VEATYTIG
+323 IEATYTIG
-331 YRFCNWVSVGV
+331 YRFCNWVSLGL
-342 GAGVSYNVVNL
+342 GAGVSYNLVNL

-358 VFDPMYKGTDKFTPI
+358 VFDPMYEGADKFTPV

-382 VYMSRGKYQPI
+382 VYMSRGKCQPM
-393 LSVSGGVYAPN
+393 LSFSGGVYAPN

-430 IRTTPYGFFVE
+430 LRTTPYGFFVE
-441 NSSSDGYY
+441 KSIGFNYDLSSSYY
-449 FSDFVWTPSFKI
+449 YSDFVWTPSFKI

>member
-26 DENDSPMVGVKV
+26 DENDSPMAGVKV
-38 VAKGGTEQFVTG
+38 VAKGGAEQVVTG

-64 YLEAYAEGYLTQ
+64 YLEAYAEGYLMQ
-76 SAEIDGSYIVFR
+76 SAEIDGSYIIFR

-119 ARIAAQKAAEAKRV
+119 ARIAAEKAAEAKRV

-168 EAKRIAEEK
+168 EVKRIAEEK
-177 AAAAKAKAE
+177 AAAAKVKAE
-186 EEARIAAE
+186 E
-194 KKAEAERLAAQKAAE
+194 K
-209 AKRIAEEKAAAAK
+209 
-222 ARAEE
+222 
-227 QARIEAEKK
+227 
-236 AEAERIAAQKAA
+236 
-248 EAKRIAEEK
+248 
-257 AAAAKAKAEEQ
+257 

-274 RKEIDKAYNAK
+274 SKEIDKAYNAK
-285 YRNKGLVHS
+285 YRNKGLIHS

-308 IYKNLGYREYGSLHP
+308 IYKNLGYREYGSFHP
-323 VEATYTIG
+323 IEATYTIG
-331 YRFCNWVSVGV
+331 YRFCNWVSLGL
-342 GAGVSYNVVNL
+342 GAGVSYNLVNL

-358 VFDPMYKGTDKFTPI
+358 VFDPMYEGADKFTPI
-373 NIPVFLNTK
+373 NIPVFLNSK
-382 VYMSRGKYQPI
+382 VYMSRGKCQPM

-410 VGVGCNLRLSKRG
+410 FGVGCNLRLSKKG

-430 IRTTPYGFFVE
+430 LRTTPYGFFVE
-441 NSSSDGYY
+441 ESYGFDYYQSSSYY
-449 FSDFVWTPSFKI
+449 SYFVWTPSFKI